1 MCKSTKFWTFVQIY
15 FLRYNML
22 TEIERFVIDRV
33 RKLRVEKNISQAE
46 LALSIGVSIG
56 FIGKVE
62 SLKYNSKYN
71 LNHIN
76 NIAKA
81 LNISP
86 KQLLPDKSL

>member
-1 MCKSTKFWTFVQIY
+1 
-15 FLRYNML
+15 ML
-22 TEIERFVIDRV
+22 TEIEKFVIGEVKR
-33 RKLRVEKNISQAE
+33 LRTERNMSQAD

-62 SLKYNSKYN
+62 SLRYNSKYN

-76 NIAKA
+76 NIAKT

-86 KQLLPDKSL
+86 KDLLPKEHL

>member
-1 MCKSTKFWTFVQIY
+1 
-15 FLRYNML
+15 ML
-22 TEIERFVIDRV
+22 TEIETFVIERV
-33 RKLRVEKNISQAE
+33 KEIRTEKNISQAD
-46 LALSIGVSIG
+46 LASLIDVSIG

-62 SLKYNSKYN
+62 SFKYNTKYN

-86 KQLLPDKSL
+86 KDLLPEKYI